1 MKICFATRSAF
12 VIAAIAAG
20 TGSFGCAPSTD
31 APSSQDQEV
40 LGEKVSQPIVNG
52 TAATSYTEAA
62 LIDTDTFICSGAVI
76 APRIV
81 LTAGHCVVDA
91 SSWTVVAPY
100 AGKQSATGSHSWTDY
115 VATGE
120 SVNPATLDVAVII
133 LDEPITL
140 STYPK
145 LASSPSAAGTQAL
158 NVGRIRNGQASFSGL
173 FYGSAV
179 TLESGSSYGFLKS
192 YISSE
197 IIEAGDSGGPVY
209 VGSGAS
215 RTIAAVNSG
224 AGGGTQVLARVDL
237 AYAKIQQLI
246 AANGGSGGTSSGGS
260 SDSGSS
266 GSGRSSGGSAAPPP
280 PPPPPAPTCAGGT
293 QEVEPNDAS
302 NQANALSRTRCGALS
317 SDTDID
323 WYSWSVPAAGVAY
336 DVALTTSGD
345 ADILMWK
352 WNGSSWNQ
360 IQNSSPTEIAATSSG
375 AGNYL
380 VAVRGSAQSYTL
392 TLTK

>member
-12 VIAAIAAG
+12 ALAAIAAA
-20 TGSFGCAPSTD
+20 TGSVGCAQPGD
-31 APSSQDQEV
+31 SSSPQDEEV
-40 LGEKVSQPIVNG
+40 LGDKVAQPIVNG
-52 TAATSYTEAA
+52 SPATAYTEAA
-62 LIDTDTFICSGAVI
+62 LINTDTFICSGAVI

-81 LTAGHCVVDA
+81 LTAGHCVVGA
-91 SSWTVVAPY
+91 ASWTVVAPY
-100 AGKQSATGSHSWTDY
+100 ASKQSATGTHAWTDY

-133 LDEPITL
+133 LDKAITL
-140 STYPK
+140 SSYPK
-145 LASSPSAAGTQAL
+145 LASAASAAGTQAI
-158 NVGRIRNGQASFSGL
+158 NVGRIRNGQASFTGL
-173 FYGSAV
+173 FFGSAV
-179 TLESGSSYGFLKS
+179 TLDSGASYGFPKA

-215 RTIAAVNSG
+215 RTIAAVTSG

-246 AANGGSGGTSSGGS
+246 AANGGS
-260 SDSGSS
+260 SGSS
-266 GSGRSSGGSAAPPP
+266 APPP
-280 PPPPPAPTCAGGT
+280 PATPPPATPPPVPACAGGT
-293 QEVEPNDAS
+293 PEAEPNDTS
-302 NQANALSRTRCGALS
+302 NQPNALAGTRCGSLS
-317 SDTDID
+317 SGSDLD
-323 WYSWSVPAAGVAY
+323 WYSWSVPKAGVAY

-360 IQNSSPTEIAATSSG
+360 ISSTSPTEIAATSSG

-380 VAVRGSAQSYTL
+380 IAVRGGSAQSYTL
-392 TLTK
+392 KLTR

>member
-1 MKICFATRSAF
+1 MKISFATRTAF
-12 VIAAIAAG
+12 VIAAIAAA
-20 TGSFGCAPSTD
+20 TGSFGCAQSADSPSPHD
-31 APSSQDQEV
+31 EEV
-40 LGEKVSQPIVNG
+40 LGEKVAQPIVNG
-52 TAATSYTEAA
+52 TAATAYAEAA
-62 LIDTDTFICSGAVI
+62 LINTDTFICSGAVI

-91 SSWTVVAPY
+91 TSWTVVAPY
-100 AGKQSATGSHSWTDY
+100 ASKQSATGSQAWTDY

-133 LDEPITL
+133 LDKAITL
-140 STYPK
+140 SSYPK
-145 LASSPSAAGTQAL
+145 LASSASAAGTQAI

-173 FYGSAV
+173 FFGSAV
-179 TLESGSSYGFLKS
+179 TLQSGSSYGFPKS
-192 YISSE
+192 YISTE

-209 VGSGAS
+209 VGSGAT

-246 AANGGSGGTSSGGS
+246 AANGGSGGSSSGSSGGS
-260 SDSGSS
+260 S
-266 GSGRSSGGSAAPPP
+266 SGGASPPPPP
-280 PPPPPAPTCAGGT
+280 PPPPPATTCAGGSP
-293 QEVEPNDAS
+293 EAEPNDTS
-302 NQANALSRTRCGALS
+302 NQANALSGTRCGALS
-317 SDTDID
+317 SDTDLD
-323 WYSWSVPAAGVAY
+323 WYSWSVPKAGVAY

-360 IQNSSPTEIAATSSG
+360 ISNTSPTEIAATSSG
-375 AGNYL
+375 AGDY
-380 VAVRGSAQSYTL
+380 VIAVRGSAQSYTL
-392 TLTK
+392 KLTK